1 MKIKSVILLSIIL
14 LFLLCISTVN
24 AENIDSIATDNNN
37 EVIDNN
43 TIKYEPGIDSKDLVK
58 YYRNDSQFDVTIIG
72 EDGNPV
78 DKGINVDFILKTK
91 TYSIKTNEIG
101 ISTLNI
107 NLLPGNYQ
115 ITIKY
120 ANYTNVNNIKV
131 LPPII
136 TDNFVK
142 YYNNGSNFEAKII
155 GEHGIPIDN
164 AKVSFVVKGTTYTRY
179 TNVNGI
185 ASLPIGLNPGSYTI
199 TTKYDKYSVNN
210 NIMVLSP
217 IVTKDLVKYYNNGSK
232 FEAKIIGITTPTKVT
247 FTVKKATYTKY
258 TDKNGIASL
267 PIGLSPGSYTIT
279 TKYDKYSVNNNI
291 IVLSPIVTKDLV
303 KYYNNGSKFEA
314 KIIGI
319 TTPTKVT
326 FTVKKA
332 TYTKYTDKNGIAS
345 LPIGL
350 SPGSYTI
357 TTKYDKY
364 SVNNNI
370 NVYYK
375 IITSDIVKYYK
386 NDTAFTIT
394 IADGNDNPIKG
405 ASVTCNYNGN
415 VLKAI
420 TTATGT
426 LKLIVNSDPGEYSVI
441 TSCAGKT
448 IKNTVKVLKPFESND
463 LVKYLK
469 NDSQFNVKV
478 MDSHGNPVNNGVKVD
493 VKVNNKVYPI
503 YTDKNGIATLKI
515 NLNPGTYTLTT
526 TYLGFS
532 EKNTVKVLPRI
543 TSSDVTTT
551 INEDFGFKIK
561 ILDGQGKPLQNGE
574 VKFTLNGKESTTR
587 TNNDGIATFTGK
599 LNAGNYVI
607 HYNADN
613 IVGSNKIKVTNIIT
627 LETLKWGTG
636 GDVTKNPSI
645 KANMPKSDLITK
657 IIQAAKS
664 GTPLITLKGAEEG
677 KTIFMNSGTHGNE
690 ISSQVAMLKMI
701 AQLETTPVKGTVYI
715 MPFICPKITELNIRR
730 YNGDDLNRVA
740 HISGKVS
747 NKVLNLIVSLK
758 CEAYSDFHCTQSPG
772 VPGKDV
778 IMGCASPTKNTVN
791 LIKKVSQ
798 LSGFPTIIYEKA
810 GNPYLG
816 AIQDHA
822 NIKGIPSIT
831 CEVISKPGYMDKGS
845 DVKSLK
851 QINAYLKYNEVII

>member
-14 LFLLCISTVN
+14 LSLLCISTVN
-24 AENIDSIATDNNN
+24 AENIDSISTDNNDK
-37 EVIDNN
+37 VIDNN

-91 TYSIKTNEIG
+91 TYSIKTNEMG

-120 ANYTNVNNIKV
+120 ANYTNVNNITV

-136 TDNFVK
+136 TDNLVK

-164 AKVSFVVKGTTYTRY
+164 AKVSFVVKGATYTRY

-232 FEAKIIGITTPTKVT
+232 FEAKIMGITTPTKVT
-247 FTVKKATYTKY
+247 FTVKKATYTRY

-267 PIGLSPGSYTIT
+267 PIGL
-279 TKYDKYSVNNNI
+279 N
-291 IVLSPIVTKDLV
+291 
-303 KYYNNGSKFEA
+303 
-314 KIIGI
+314 
-319 TTPTKVT
+319 
-326 FTVKKA
+326 
-332 TYTKYTDKNGIAS
+332 
-345 LPIGL
+345 
-350 SPGSYTI
+350 PGSYTI

-375 IITSDIVKYYK
+375 IITSDIIKYYK

-394 IADGNDNPIKG
+394 IADGNDKPIKG
-405 ASVTCNYNGN
+405 ASVICNYNGKI
-415 VLKAI
+415 LKA
-420 TTATGT
+420 TTPDEGT
-426 LKLIVNSDPGEYSVI
+426 LKLIVNSDPGDYSVI

-448 IKNTVKVLKPFESND
+448 VKNTVKVLYPFESND

-469 NDSQFNVKV
+469 NESQFNVKV
-478 MDSHGNPVNNGVKVD
+478 MDSHGNPVNDGVKVD

-551 INEDFGFKIK
+551 INEDFEFKIK

-574 VKFTLNGKESTTR
+574 VKFTLNGKENTTR
-587 TNNDGIATFTGK
+587 TNNDGIAIFTGK

-701 AQLETTPVKGTVYI
+701 EQLETTPIKGTVYI

-730 YNGDDLNRVA
+730 YNGEDLNRVA

-747 NKVLNLIVSLK
+747 NKVLNLIVSLN

-822 NIKGIPSIT
+822 NMKGIPSIT

-845 DVKSLK
+845 DIKSLK

>member
-24 AENIDSIATDNNN
+24 AENIDSITTDNNN

-136 TDNFVK
+136 TDNLVK

-185 ASLPIGLNPGSYTI
+185 ASLPIGLN
-199 TTKYDKYSVNN
+199 
-210 NIMVLSP
+210 
-217 IVTKDLVKYYNNGSK
+217 
-232 FEAKIIGITTPTKVT
+232 
-247 FTVKKATYTKY
+247 
-258 TDKNGIASL
+258 
-267 PIGLSPGSYTIT
+267 PGSYTIT

-551 INEDFGFKIK
+551 INEDFEFKIK
-561 ILDGQGKPLQNGE
+561 ILDGQGKPLQNGD
-574 VKFTLNGKESTTR
+574 VKFTLNGKENTTR
-587 TNNDGIATFTGK
+587 TNNEGIATFTGK

-627 LETLKWGTG
+627 VETLKWGTG

-822 NIKGIPSIT
+822 NMKGIPSIT

>member
-14 LFLLCISTVN
+14 LSLLCISAVN
-24 AENIDSIATDNNN
+24 AENIDSISTDNNDK
-37 EVIDNN
+37 VIDNN

-91 TYSIKTNEIG
+91 TYSIKTNEMG

-136 TDNFVK
+136 TDNLVK

-185 ASLPIGLNPGSYTI
+185 ASLPIGLN
-199 TTKYDKYSVNN
+199 
-210 NIMVLSP
+210 
-217 IVTKDLVKYYNNGSK
+217 
-232 FEAKIIGITTPTKVT
+232 
-247 FTVKKATYTKY
+247 
-258 TDKNGIASL
+258 
-267 PIGLSPGSYTIT
+267 PGSYTIT

-469 NDSQFNVKV
+469 NNSQFNVKV

-551 INEDFGFKIK
+551 INEDFEFKIK
-561 ILDGQGKPLQNGE
+561 ILDGQGKPLQNGD
-574 VKFTLNGKESTTR
+574 VKFTLNGKENTTR
-587 TNNDGIATFTGK
+587 TNNEGIATFTGK

-627 LETLKWGTG
+627 VETLKWGTG

-822 NIKGIPSIT
+822 NMKGIPSIT

>member
-291 IVLSPIVTKDLV
+291 
-303 KYYNNGSKFEA
+303 
-314 KIIGI
+314 
-319 TTPTKVT
+319 
-326 FTVKKA
+326 
-332 TYTKYTDKNGIAS
+332 
-345 LPIGL
+345 
-350 SPGSYTI
+350 
-357 TTKYDKY
+357 
-364 SVNNNI
+364 

-386 NDTAFTIT
+386 NDTVFTIT

-551 INEDFGFKIK
+551 INEDFEFKIK

-701 AQLETTPVKGTVYI
+701 EQLETTPIKGTVYI

-822 NIKGIPSIT
+822 NMKGIPSIT

>member
-14 LFLLCISTVN
+14 LSLLCISAVN
-24 AENIDSIATDNNN
+24 AENIDSISTDNNDK
-37 EVIDNN
+37 VIDNN

-91 TYSIKTNEIG
+91 TYSIKTNKMG

-120 ANYTNVNNIKV
+120 ANYTNVNNITV

-136 TDNFVK
+136 TDNLVK

-179 TNVNGI
+179 TNV
-185 ASLPIGLNPGSYTI
+185 
-199 TTKYDKYSVNN
+199 
-210 NIMVLSP
+210 
-217 IVTKDLVKYYNNGSK
+217 
-232 FEAKIIGITTPTKVT
+232 
-247 FTVKKATYTKY
+247 
-258 TDKNGIASL
+258 NGIASL

-551 INEDFGFKIK
+551 INEDFEFKIK
-561 ILDGQGKPLQNGE
+561 ILDGQGKPLQNGD
-574 VKFTLNGKESTTR
+574 VKFTLNGKENTTR
-587 TNNDGIATFTGK
+587 TNNEGIATFTGK

-627 LETLKWGTG
+627 VETLKWGTG

-822 NIKGIPSIT
+822 NMKGIPSIT

>member
-210 NIMVLSP
+210 NIM
-217 IVTKDLVKYYNNGSK
+217 
-232 FEAKIIGITTPTKVT
+232 
-247 FTVKKATYTKY
+247 
-258 TDKNGIASL
+258 
-267 PIGLSPGSYTIT
+267 
-279 TKYDKYSVNNNI
+279 
-291 IVLSPIVTKDLV
+291 VLSPIVTKDLV

>member
-14 LFLLCISTVN
+14 LSLLCISAVN
-24 AENIDSIATDNNN
+24 AENIDSISTDNNDK
-37 EVIDNN
+37 VIDNN

-91 TYSIKTNEIG
+91 TYSIKTNEMG

-136 TDNFVK
+136 TDNLVK

-164 AKVSFVVKGTTYTRY
+164 AKVSFVVKGATYTRY

-210 NIMVLSP
+210 NI
-217 IVTKDLVKYYNNGSK
+217 
-232 FEAKIIGITTPTKVT
+232 
-247 FTVKKATYTKY
+247 
-258 TDKNGIASL
+258 
-267 PIGLSPGSYTIT
+267 
-279 TKYDKYSVNNNI
+279 
-291 IVLSPIVTKDLV
+291 
-303 KYYNNGSKFEA
+303 
-314 KIIGI
+314 
-319 TTPTKVT
+319 
-326 FTVKKA
+326 
-332 TYTKYTDKNGIAS
+332 
-345 LPIGL
+345 
-350 SPGSYTI
+350 
-357 TTKYDKY
+357 
-364 SVNNNI
+364 

-375 IITSDIVKYYK
+375 IITSDIIKYYK

-394 IADGNDNPIKG
+394 IADGNDKPIKG
-405 ASVTCNYNGN
+405 ASVICNYNGKI
-415 VLKAI
+415 LKA
-420 TTATGT
+420 TTPDEGT
-426 LKLIVNSDPGEYSVI
+426 LKLIVNSDPGDYSVV

-448 IKNTVKVLKPFESND
+448 VKNTVKVLYPFESND

-469 NDSQFNVKV
+469 NESQFNVKV
-478 MDSHGNPVNNGVKVD
+478 MDSHGNPVNDGVKVD

-551 INEDFGFKIK
+551 INEDFEFKIK

-574 VKFTLNGKESTTR
+574 VKFTLNGKENTTR

-645 KANMPKSDLITK
+645 KANMPKSDLINK

-701 AQLETTPVKGTVYI
+701 EQLETTPIKGTVYI

-730 YNGDDLNRVA
+730 YNGEDLNRVA

-747 NKVLNLIVSLK
+747 NKVLNLIVSLN

-822 NIKGIPSIT
+822 NMKGIPSIT

-845 DVKSLK
+845 DIKSLK